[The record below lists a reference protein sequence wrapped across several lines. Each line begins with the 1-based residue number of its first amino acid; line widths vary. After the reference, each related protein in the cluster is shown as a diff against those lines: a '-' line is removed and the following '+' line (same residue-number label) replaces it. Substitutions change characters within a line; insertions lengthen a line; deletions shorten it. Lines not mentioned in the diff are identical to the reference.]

1 MSVVVLIKHALSFFL
16 SFPTFPRSHVP
27 TFPRS
32 YSLNLVAYV
41 FLNYGDP
48 SESGILAAGA
58 EGAEGAAVAET
69 RGSQKI
75 SLTMK
80 SMTKSGKEGSTRMS
94 GQSQRTSG
102 RIPWIVALAAS
113 GR

>member
-58 EGAEGAAVAET
+58 EGAEGAAGTVAAAVAET
-69 RGSQKI
+69 
-75 SLTMK
+75 
-80 SMTKSGKEGSTRMS
+80 
-94 GQSQRTSG
+94 
-102 RIPWIVALAAS
+102 
-113 GR
+113 